1 MIPAMTP
8 TVRRVLLASLIAL
21 LLASVYIHSNSG
33 FYDHDEVGH
42 TISLKSMTTSMWFQ
56 PWQRAGFKLLYL
68 PLKHLDLGALRFVNL
83 LVIAACA
90 ALLYRVAGAFVA
102 LVFLTFPMVHQV
114 GARFYPEIPAMLLIT
129 ISILLLQKQRLA
141 WFALALSYAVLVRFE
156 IALLFLPAAYVLR
169 RRPSCIPLLLVFPV
183 AFYAVSV
190 AVTGEWT
197 YLFQRT
203 IAYTHE
209 HAWKGDDPSHY
220 LRAMFIMGGLW
231 PLLAFPVLIARL
243 RRGDDLTRFMGF
255 STIALLLLYT
265 LSYWKK
271 TAFGPIIGIE
281 RHVLLTAP
289 MIAVFAGTAR
299 TPYRVPIMWVAVV
312 IPFLLPLQQ
321 KGVEERT
328 LDPACEVIQELTYA
342 KLYVEHGYV
351 NLRLGEP
358 LHSRTITTLA
368 FRKEAQPGD
377 LMLWENHYA
386 TRLIAY
392 DQVTEDWMP
401 IWHASTGGFDVY
413 LLRKK

>member
-1 MIPAMTP
+1 
-8 TVRRVLLASLIAL
+8 
-21 LLASVYIHSNSG
+21 
-33 FYDHDEVGH
+33 
-42 TISLKSMTTSMWFQ
+42 MTTSMWFQ

-68 PLKHLDLGALRFVNL
+68 PLKDLDLGAIRFVNL
-83 LVIAACA
+83 LVIVACS

-102 LVFLTFPMVHQV
+102 LVFLTFPLVHQT
-114 GARFYPEIPAMLLIT
+114 GARFYSEIPAMLLIT
-129 ISILLLQKQRLA
+129 ASILLLQRQRLA
-141 WFALALSYAVLVRFE
+141 WFALTLSYAVLVRFE

-169 RRPSCIPLLLVFPV
+169 KKPSYIPLLFVFPLT
-183 AFYAVSV
+183 FYIVSV

-197 YLFQRT
+197 GLFERYT
-203 IAYTHE
+203 SYTHE
-209 HAWKGDDPSHY
+209 HSWKGDDPSHY
-220 LRAMFIMGGLW
+220 LRAVFIMGGLW
-231 PLLAFPVLIARL
+231 PLLAFPTLIARL
-243 RRGDDLTRFMGF
+243 RRGDDLVRFMGL

-299 TPYRVPIMWVAVV
+299 TPYRAPMMWVAVI
-312 IPFLLPLQQ
+312 IPLVLPLKQ

-328 LDPACEVIQELTYA
+328 LDPACAVIQELTYH

-358 LHSRTITTLA
+358 LHSDAITTLE

-386 TRLIAY
+386 ARLIGY
-392 DQVTEDWMP
+392 DEVIMNWMP
-401 IWHASTGGFDVY
+401 IWHASTAGFDVY
-413 LLRKK
+413 LLRKT